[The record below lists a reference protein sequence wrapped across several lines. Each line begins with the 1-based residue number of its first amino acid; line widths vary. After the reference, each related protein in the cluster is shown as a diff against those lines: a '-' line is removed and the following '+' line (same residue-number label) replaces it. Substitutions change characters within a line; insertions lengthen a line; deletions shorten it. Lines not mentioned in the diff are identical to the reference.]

1 MLAYLE
7 GCISVPLCCRLPMS
21 LSAVSHYT
29 EQYRDYV
36 LVYWLRQAD
45 VQLFVASEVASS

>member
-1 MLAYLE
+1 MSAYLE
-7 GCISVPLCCRLPMS
+7 TCISVPLCCRLPKP
-21 LSAVSHYT
+21 LSVLSHYS

-45 VQLFVASEVASS
+45 VQFFVASKVASL